1 MTGPD
6 FFEVVHTQRAARSFL
21 PDDVDD
27 ATVARILTA
36 ATHAPSAENSQPFV
50 FVVVRDPALRAAI
63 GALTARLW
71 EGGARALEEQRLS
84 PAFLRDVDRG
94 AMGGIAAAPVLVVV
108 CGDTRL
114 THPQAMA
121 ASVFPAVQN
130 LLLAA
135 HALGLGSTLTTLPV
149 LGGDELSGPWA
160 SRPRWCRWPSS
171 RSATCRRPSAR
182 RGAGRSRRRRI
193 STATGRPSRRPEP
206 GRRPA
211 SWARDGPDAASG
223 PGIG

>member
-1 MTGPD
+1 MPD
-6 FFEVVHTQRAARSFL
+6 FFEVVHTQRAARTFL

-50 FVVVRDPALRAAI
+50 FVVVRDQALRTAI
-63 GALTARLW
+63 GELTARLW
-71 EGGARALEEQRLS
+71 QGGAGELEAGRLS
-84 PAFLRDVDRG
+84 PGFWRDVDRG
-94 AMGGIAAAPVLVVV
+94 AMGGVAAAPVLVVV

-114 THPQAMA
+114 TYPQSMG

-149 LGGDELSGPWA
+149 VADGELGALLDLPAEVVPAAVVPLGHLPAPLGP
-160 SRPRWCRWPSS
+160 PR
-171 RSATCRRPSAR
+171 RRP
-182 RGAGRSRRRRI
+182 I
-193 STATGRPSRRPEP
+193 SEKAH
-206 GRRPA
+206 
-211 SWARDGPDAASG
+211 RDRYGTSFP
-223 PGIG
+223 

>member
-1 MTGPD
+1 MPD

-50 FVVVRDPALRAAI
+50 FVVVRDAAVRAAI
-63 GALTARLW
+63 GDLTARLW
-71 EGGARALEEQRLS
+71 EGGAKALEEQRLS
-84 PAFLRDVDRG
+84 PAFLRDVHEG
-94 AMGGIAAAPVLVVV
+94 ATGGVAAAPVLVVV

-114 THPQAMA
+114 THPKALA

-149 LGGDELSGPWA
+149 LAGDELSAPLGLPPEIVPVAVIPLGYLPKPLGP
-160 SRPRWCRWPSS
+160 PRRQPVSEKAHLN
-171 RSATCRRPSAR
+171 RYGTPF
-182 RGAGRSRRRRI
+182 
-193 STATGRPSRRPEP
+193 P
-206 GRRPA
+206 PA
-211 SWARDGPDAASG
+211 
-223 PGIG
+223 

>member
-1 MTGPD
+1 MPD

-50 FVVVRDPALRAAI
+50 FVVVRDAALRAAI
-63 GALTARLW
+63 GALTQRIW

-84 PAFLRDVDRG
+84 PAFLQDVHDG
-94 AMGGIAAAPVLVVV
+94 ATGGVAAAPVLVVV

-114 THPQAMA
+114 TYAKAMD

-149 LGGDELSGPWA
+149 LGGGELSDHLGLPPEVVPVAVVPLGYLAKPLGP
-160 SRPRWCRWPSS
+160 PR
-171 RSATCRRPSAR
+171 RRPL
-182 RGAGRSRRRRI
+182 
-193 STATGRPSRRPEP
+193 PEKAHLDRYGTP
-206 GRRPA
+206 FP
-211 SWARDGPDAASG
+211 PV
-223 PGIG
+223 

>member
-1 MTGPD
+1 MSGPD
-6 FFEVVHTQRAARSFL
+6 FFEVVQTQRAARSFL
-21 PDDVDD
+21 PDEVDD

-50 FVVVRDPALRAAI
+50 FVVVRDAALRDSI

-71 EGGARALEEQRLS
+71 EGGARELEERRLS

-149 LGGDELSGPWA
+149 LGGDELSGPLGLPA
-160 SRPRWCRWPSS
+160 EVVPVAVVPLGHLPAPLGPPR
-171 RSATCRRPSAR
+171 RRPLGEKAHLDR
-182 RGAGRSRRRRI
+182 YG
-193 STATGRPSRRPEP
+193 TPFP
-206 GRRPA
+206 PA
-211 SWARDGPDAASG
+211 
-223 PGIG
+223 

>member
-1 MTGPD
+1 MPD
-6 FFEVVHTQRAARSFL
+6 FFEVVHSQRAARTFL

-50 FVVVRDPALRAAI
+50 FVVVRDAAERAAI
-63 GALTARLW
+63 GALTERLW
-71 EGGARALEEQRLS
+71 EGGAKALEEQRLS
-84 PAFLRDVDRG
+84 PAFLRDVHDG
-94 AMGGIAAAPVLVVV
+94 ATGGVAAAPVLVAV

-114 THPQAMA
+114 TYPQALD

-149 LGGDELSGPWA
+149 LGGDELSALLGLPPEIVPVAVIPLGFLPKPLGP
-160 SRPRWCRWPSS
+160 PR
-171 RSATCRRPSAR
+171 RRPLTEKAHLNR
-182 RGAGRSRRRRI
+182 YG
-193 STATGRPSRRPEP
+193 TPFPP
-206 GRRPA
+206 V
-211 SWARDGPDAASG
+211 
-223 PGIG
+223 

>member
-1 MTGPD
+1 MPD
-6 FFEVVHTQRAARSFL
+6 FFDVVHTQRAARSFL

-84 PAFLRDVDRG
+84 PAFLRDVHQG
-94 AMGGIAAAPVLVVV
+94 ATGGIAGAPVLVVV

-114 THPQAMA
+114 TYAEAMA

-149 LGGDELSGPWA
+149 LGRGELAGLLGTAARGGP
-160 SRPRWCRWPSS
+160 
-171 RSATCRRPSAR
+171 
-182 RGAGRSRRRRI
+182 RRRRPP
-193 STATGRPSRRPEP
+193 RPPAGAPRPAAAAGAPGEGPPEP
-206 GRRPA
+206 L
-211 SWARDGPDAASG
+211 RDPVPDRLSADLTPASG
-223 PGIG
+223 PRVW